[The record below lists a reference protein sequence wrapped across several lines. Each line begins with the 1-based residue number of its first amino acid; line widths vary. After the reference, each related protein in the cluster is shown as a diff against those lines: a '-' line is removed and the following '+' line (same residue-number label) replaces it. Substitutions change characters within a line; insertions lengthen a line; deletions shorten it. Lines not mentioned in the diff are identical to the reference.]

1 MVLVLSNHS
10 VLLLSYQKRKALQ
23 SVIWG
28 AFPLLYLGGISV
40 KKQTKER
47 MFSEYP
53 DVVNVKQMCEMLG
66 GICDKTAYKLLKSGK
81 IKSFIVG
88 RRYRIPKLNI
98 LEYLELIDK
107 STA

>member
-1 MVLVLSNHS
+1 MMVLVLSNHS

-66 GICDKTAYKLLKSGK
+66 GIGMKTAYGLLQNGEIRYMK
-81 IKSFIVG
+81 IGKSFK
-88 RRYRIPKLNI
+88 IPKVSI
-98 LEYLELIDK
+98 VEYLLG
-107 STA
+107 

>member
-1 MVLVLSNHS
+1 MMVLVLSNNS
-10 VLLLSYQKRKALQ
+10 VLLLNYQKRKALQ

-40 KKQTKER
+40 KKQTRER

-66 GICDKTAYKLLKSGK
+66 GIGMKTAYGLLQNGEIRHIK
-81 IKSFIVG
+81 IGKSFK
-88 RRYRIPKLNI
+88 IPKVSI
-98 LEYLELIDK
+98 VEYLLG
-107 STA
+107 

>member
-1 MVLVLSNHS
+1 MMVLVLSNNS

-66 GICDKTAYKLLKSGK
+66 GIGVKTAYSLLRGGEIRYIK
-81 IKSFIVG
+81 IGKSFK
-88 RRYRIPKLNI
+88 IPKVSI
-98 LEYLELIDK
+98 VEYLLG
-107 STA
+107 

>member
-1 MVLVLSNHS
+1 MMVLVLSNHS

-23 SVIWG
+23 IVIRG

-66 GICDKTAYKLLKSGK
+66 GIGMKTAYSLLQSGEIRYIK
-81 IKSFIVG
+81 IGKSFK
-88 RRYRIPKLNI
+88 IPKVSI
-98 LEYLELIDK
+98 VEYLLG
-107 STA
+107 

>member
-10 VLLLSYQKRKALQ
+10 VLLLSYQKKKALQ
-23 SVIWG
+23 TIWG

-47 MFSEYP
+47 MFSDYP

-66 GICDKTAYKLLKSGK
+66 GIGMKTAYGLLQNGEIRYIK
-81 IKSFIVG
+81 IGKSFK
-88 RRYRIPKLNI
+88 IPKVSI
-98 LEYLELIDK
+98 VEYLLG
-107 STA
+107 